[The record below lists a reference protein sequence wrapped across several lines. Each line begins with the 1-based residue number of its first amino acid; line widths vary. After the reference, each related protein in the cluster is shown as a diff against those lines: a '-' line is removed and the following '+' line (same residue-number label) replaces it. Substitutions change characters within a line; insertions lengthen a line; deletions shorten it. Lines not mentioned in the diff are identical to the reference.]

1 MARFRNR
8 QEAARELADVLANRN
23 YSNPIVLGIPRGGVP
38 VADEVAR
45 RIRGTPGVVVAR
57 KLRAPQQPELAI
69 GAVAANGAAYVNERL
84 AREVGADRAYVE
96 REIAYQAADA
106 QQREARFDGAHQ
118 AGIAGRTVIVVDDG
132 IATGSTA
139 IAALR
144 SVRAAGAARVVLAV
158 PVGPPETIRA
168 LAAEADDVVCPR
180 VERDFYAVGQFY
192 DDFAPVTDDEVDRI
206 VLGWRAGAGE
216 ALHQDAVI
224 QRDGVRLAVRLAI
237 PPGSQPAPV
246 VVFIHGLGSSK
257 DSPRN
262 VDVAARLLG
271 AGFATVLFDLSGHG
285 ESDADP
291 RGVAAFVDDTVAVV
305 GLVAHQARIDSSRIA
320 LAGSSVGAAVALQ
333 AVRAASPAPAV
344 LVLRAPAIEARD
356 IRAVGV
362 PTLVVI
368 GSHDPRYR
376 ELAGACRVAEGVTLE
391 VVDGA
396 GHLFEE
402 PGTLDRA
409 IDATVA
415 WLLATSPAR
424 PTPNG

>member
-38 VADEVAR
+38 MADEVAR
-45 RIRGTPGVVVAR
+45 RIVGTPGVVVAR
-57 KLRAPQQPELAI
+57 KLRAPHQPELAI
-69 GAVAANGAAYVNERL
+69 GAVAANGAAYVNDRL
-84 AREVGADRAYVE
+84 AREVGADRAYIE
-96 REIAYQAADA
+96 REIAYQAVDA
-106 QQREARFDGAHQ
+106 RQREARFDGAHQ
-118 AGIAGRTVIVVDDG
+118 SGIGDRTVIVVDDG

-144 SVRAAGAARVVLAV
+144 SVRSAGAARVVLAV

-168 LAAEADDVVCPR
+168 MAAEADDVVCPH

-192 DDFAPVTDDEVDRI
+192 DDFAPVTDDEVDGI
-206 VLGWRAGAGE
+206 VARWRGDPGE
-216 ALHQDAVI
+216 VARRDAVVV
-224 QRDGVRLAVRLAI
+224 RDGVRLAVRLAT
-237 PPGSQPAPV
+237 PASGHPTPV
-246 VVFIHGLGSSK
+246 VVFIHGLGSGK

-262 VDVAARLLG
+262 VLVAERLLA

-291 RGVAAFVDDTVAVV
+291 RGAAAFADDTIAVMKWTAQQAELDSDR
-305 GLVAHQARIDSSRIA
+305 LV
-320 LAGSSVGAAVALQ
+320 LAGSSVGAAVALEV
-333 AVRAASPAPAV
+333 ARPASPPAAA

-376 ELAGACRVAEGVTLE
+376 ELAGACRLAEGVTLE
-391 VVDGA
+391 VVEGA

-402 PGTLDRA
+402 PGTLERA
-409 IDATVA
+409 IDATVT
-415 WLLATSPAR
+415 WLQTTFPAR